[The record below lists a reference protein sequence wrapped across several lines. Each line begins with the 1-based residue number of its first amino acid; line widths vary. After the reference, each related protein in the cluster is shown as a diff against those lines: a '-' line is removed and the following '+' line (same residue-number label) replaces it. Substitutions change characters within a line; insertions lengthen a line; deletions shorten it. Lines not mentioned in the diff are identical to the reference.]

1 MKKSEWRWFGV
12 SKFLRIVSIVST
24 VAGIAVITGCAS
36 VGDTSRDGEG
46 ATAAVAGDEDAAMR
60 ALARPR
66 TYSPWPVAVDRGF
79 REGAVL
85 ATDELSF
92 SHPAGWYFQPVAEPV
107 GRAAFQL
114 DVQVYINRT
123 TAFAAADAG
132 RKLALMSGGGRLTGR
147 VIAAPRDDAP
157 GGAEATRFL
166 QWVAWT
172 AGDGASG
179 DTAATVVWS
188 DESVARP
195 STNDPRPLYLALI
208 RPGTDADDTLYAI
221 AWQRLA
227 DREIVVQLAGP
238 DGAVRDTFPD
248 LIRLAKTVAPGAG
261 DGQPGAG
268 APATAATRRL
278 PGGLQFSD
286 PTGAWRWTADLADGF
301 IVTATEPPRV
311 RVAVWH
317 EDEVVRFQEI
327 SADDT
332 AVTDPR
338 VATLLRDAIALR
350 GTASGGER

>member
-1 MKKSEWRWFGV
+1 
-12 SKFLRIVSIVST
+12 
-24 VAGIAVITGCAS
+24 TGCAS
-36 VGDTSRDGEG
+36 VGDRARGGEG
-46 ATAAVAGDEDAAMR
+46 ATTGVATDDDAAMR

-66 TYSPWPVAVDRGF
+66 TYSPWPVVVDRGF

-107 GRAAFQL
+107 GPAAFQL

-123 TAFAAADAG
+123 TPFAAADAG

-147 VIAAPRDDAP
+147 VIAAPLNDAP
-157 GGAEATRFL
+157 DVSAAARFL
-166 QWVAWT
+166 QWVAWA
-172 AGDGASG
+172 AGDDASDDPDNTAATG
-179 DTAATVVWS
+179 DTGPATATVVWS
-188 DESVARP
+188 DESVTTP
-195 STNDPRPLYLALI
+195 SANDRQPRPLYLALI
-208 RPGTDADDTLYAI
+208 RPGADADDTLYAI

-227 DREIVVQLAGP
+227 EREIVVELAGP
-238 DGAVRDTFPD
+238 GDAVRDTIPD
-248 LIRLAKTVAPGAG
+248 LIRLAKTVAP
-261 DGQPGAG
+261 G

-286 PTGAWRWTADLADGF
+286 PTGAWRWTADLSDGF

-317 EDEVVRFQEI
+317 DDEVVRFQEV
-327 SADDT
+327 SADAD

-338 VATLLRDAIALR
+338 VVMLLRDATALR
-350 GTASGGER
+350 GTARGGER